1 MKNKKKFIVIIAAI
15 IVVFGVRIISD
26 SGMIY
31 ELMLDR
37 NAKTTSTEEQ
47 VLVDENIDVIKMLYE
62 KAESM
67 WGTID

>member
-1 MKNKKKFIVIIAAI
+1 VKNKKKFIVIIAAI